1 VAILEQYA
9 IIYIPELFSGIT
21 ARQKL
26 VEDLLQRRSLD
37 NLARNLVTLEI
48 WEKKDLMDVKNSK
61 KWVSTQEY
69 KDRQ

>member
-9 IIYIPELFSGIT
+9 IIYIPELFSAIP

-37 NLARNLVTLEI
+37 KLARNLVLSLRDGLHI
-48 WEKKDLMDVKNSK
+48 VLNVYILLNIF
-61 KWVSTQEY
+61 
-69 KDRQ
+69 